1 MKGKIIFILFF
12 YFAFNAKSQDSKTTF
27 GLQYKPIIPAAYFNA
42 ADISKSYTITRDM
55 YTSIYDF
62 NLSPKYSN
70 SFGMVI
76 RHQIN
81 KTFSVESGLN
91 YTQRN
96 FKLSIINS
104 DINLAD
110 FTAFGM
116 RSYEFPIQLLTY
128 VRASENWYLNIA
140 FGISHNVLASD
151 IFSYGEEKNNF
162 FFQNTYRKSGG
173 YSALLA
179 NVGMEYRTESK
190 GYYYFGTSLHRPWQ
204 EIGRI
209 YPEYRPNNYQIF
221 VWDEEFNIDMLGNFV
236 TIDCRYFFAE

>member
-12 YFAFNAKSQDSKTTF
+12 CFTFNVKSQNSKTTF
-27 GLQYKPIIPAAYFNA
+27 GLQYKPIIPATYFNA
-42 ADISKSYTITRDM
+42 ADLSKSSASYN
-55 YTSIYDF
+55 F

-70 SFGMVI
+70 SFGMAI

-96 FKLSIINS
+96 FKLSITNS
-104 DINLAD
+104 TINLAD

-140 FGISHNVLASD
+140 FGISHNVLASN
-151 IFSYGEEKNNF
+151 IFSYGEEKNDF
-162 FFQNTYRKSGG
+162 FFQNTYRKNGG

-179 NVGMEYRTESK
+179 NIGLEYRTESK
-190 GYYYFGTSLHRPWQ
+190 GYYYFGASLHRPWKA
-204 EIGRI
+204 IGRI
-209 YPEYRPNNYQIF
+209 YPEYDDKTNIF
-221 VWDEEFNIDMLGNFV
+221 NKNKEFYFDMLGNFV
-236 TIDCRYFFAE
+236 TIDFRYFFAE

>member
-1 MKGKIIFILFF
+1 MKGKILFILLF
-12 YFAFNAKSQDSKTTF
+12 YFVLNAKSQNSKTTF
-27 GLQYKPIIPAAYFNA
+27 GLHYKPIIPTAYFNA
-42 ADISKSYTITRDM
+42 ADLSKSS
-55 YTSIYDF
+55 TSYVF
-62 NLSPKYSN
+62 NLEPKYSN

-81 KTFSVESGLN
+81 KTFLVESGLN

-96 FKLSIINS
+96 FKLSITNS
-104 DINLAD
+104 TINLAD
-110 FTAFGM
+110 FTNFGM

-151 IFSYGEEKNNF
+151 IFSYGEEKNDF

-179 NVGMEYRTESK
+179 NLGIEYRTESK
-190 GYYYFGTSLHRPWQ
+190 GYYYFGTSLHRPWKA
-204 EIGRI
+204 IGRI
-209 YPEYRPNNYQIF
+209 YPEYNDKTNIF
-221 VWDEEFNIDMLGNFV
+221 NKDKEFYFDMLGNFV
-236 TIDCRYFFAE
+236 TIDFRYFFK

>member
-12 YFAFNAKSQDSKTTF
+12 YFAFSAKSQDSKTTF
-27 GLQYKPIIPAAYFNA
+27 GLQYKPIIPTAYFNA
-42 ADISKSYTITRDM
+42 ADLSKSSASYI
-55 YTSIYDF
+55 F
-62 NLSPKYSN
+62 NLEPKYSN

-96 FKLSIINS
+96 FKLSITNS
-104 DINLAD
+104 DIKLAD
-110 FTAFGM
+110 FTNFGM

-151 IFSYGEEKNNF
+151 IFSYGEDENNV

-190 GYYYFGTSLHRPWQ
+190 GYYYFGTSLHRPWKA
-204 EIGRI
+204 IGGI
-209 YPEYRPNNYQIF
+209 YPEYDDKTGNTLE
-221 VWDEEFNIDMLGNFV
+221 DKEFYIEMLGNFI
-236 TIDCRYFFAE
+236 TIDFRYFFAE

>member
-1 MKGKIIFILFF
+1 MNNRILFLLF
-12 YFAFNAKSQDSKTTF
+12 FCISFSAKSQNSKTTF

-42 ADISKSYTITRDM
+42 ADLSKSSASYI
-55 YTSIYDF
+55 F
-62 NLSPKYSN
+62 NLEPKYSN

-96 FKLSIINS
+96 FKLSITNS
-104 DINLAD
+104 TINLAD
-110 FTAFGM
+110 FTNFGM

-140 FGISHNVLASD
+140 FGISYNVLASD
-151 IFSYGEEKNNF
+151 IFSYGEGKNYF

-190 GYYYFGTSLHRPWQ
+190 GYYYFGTSLHRPWKS
-204 EIGRI
+204 IGRI
-209 YPEYRPNNYQIF
+209 YPEYDDKTNIF
-221 VWDEEFNIDMLGNFV
+221 NEDKEFYFDMLGNFV
-236 TIDCRYFFAE
+236 TIDFRYFFAE

>member
-27 GLQYKPIIPAAYFNA
+27 GIQYKPIIPAEYFNA
-42 ADISKSYTITRDM
+42 ADLSKSSASYN
-55 YTSIYDF
+55 F
-62 NLSPKYSN
+62 NLKPKYSN

-96 FKLSIINS
+96 FKLSITNS
-104 DINLAD
+104 AINLSD

-116 RSYEFPIQLLTY
+116 RSYELPLQFLTY
-128 VRASENWYLNIA
+128 VRASENWHLNIA

-151 IFSYGEEKNNF
+151 IFSYGEEKNYF
-162 FFQNTYRKSGG
+162 YFQNTYRKNGG

-179 NVGMEYRTESK
+179 NLGMEYRTESK
-190 GYYYFGTSLHRPWQ
+190 GHYYFGASLHKAWKA
-204 EIGRI
+204 IGRI
-209 YPEYRPNNYQIF
+209 YPEYDDKTNIF
-221 VWDEEFNIDMLGNFV
+221 NEDKEFFFDMLGNFV
-236 TIDCRYFFAE
+236 TIDFRYFFTE

>member
-1 MKGKIIFILFF
+1 MKGKILFILFF

-27 GLQYKPIIPAAYFNA
+27 GLHYKPIIPTAYFNA
-42 ADISKSYTITRDM
+42 ADLSKSS
-55 YTSIYDF
+55 TSYVF
-62 NLSPKYSN
+62 NLEPKYSN

-81 KTFSVESGLN
+81 KTFLVESGLN

-96 FKLSIINS
+96 FKLSITNS
-104 DINLAD
+104 TINLAD
-110 FTAFGM
+110 FTNFGM

-151 IFSYGEEKNNF
+151 IFSYGEEKNDF

-179 NVGMEYRTESK
+179 NLGIEYRTESK
-190 GYYYFGTSLHRPWQ
+190 GYYYFGTSLHRPWKA
-204 EIGRI
+204 IGRI
-209 YPEYRPNNYQIF
+209 YPEYNDKTNIF
-221 VWDEEFNIDMLGNFV
+221 NKDKEFYFDMLGNFV
-236 TIDCRYFFAE
+236 TIDFRYFFK

>member
-1 MKGKIIFILFF
+1 MNNRILFLLF
-12 YFAFNAKSQDSKTTF
+12 FCISFSAKSQNSKTTF

-42 ADISKSYTITRDM
+42 ADLSKSSASYI
-55 YTSIYDF
+55 F
-62 NLSPKYSN
+62 NLKPKYSN

-96 FKLSIINS
+96 FKLSITNS

-116 RSYEFPIQLLTY
+116 RTYEFPIQLLTY
-128 VRASENWYLNIA
+128 VRASENWHLNIA

-162 FFQNTYRKSGG
+162 YFQNTTRKNGG

-190 GYYYFGTSLHRPWQ
+190 GYYYLGTSLHRPWKA
-204 EIGRI
+204 IGRI
-209 YPEYRPNNYQIF
+209 YPEYDDKTNIF
-221 VWDEEFNIDMLGNFV
+221 NENKKFYFDMLGNFV
-236 TIDCRYFFAE
+236 TIDFRYFFTE

>member
-1 MKGKIIFILFF
+1 MKGNIIFIFFF
-12 YFAFNAKSQDSKTTF
+12 YFTFNSKAQNSKTTF
-27 GLQYKPIIPAAYFNA
+27 GLKYKPIIPAAYFNA
-42 ADISKSYTITRDM
+42 ADLSKSSASYI
-55 YTSIYDF
+55 F
-62 NLSPKYSN
+62 NLKPKYSD

-96 FKLSIINS
+96 FKLSITNS

-116 RSYEFPIQLLTY
+116 RTYEFPIQLLTY
-128 VRASENWYLNIA
+128 VRASENWHLNIA

-162 FFQNTYRKSGG
+162 YFQNTTRKNGG

-190 GYYYFGTSLHRPWQ
+190 GYYYLGTSLHRPWKA
-204 EIGRI
+204 IGRI
-209 YPEYRPNNYQIF
+209 YPEYDDKTNIF
-221 VWDEEFNIDMLGNFV
+221 NENKKFYFDMLGNFV
-236 TIDCRYFFAE
+236 TIDFRYFFTE

>member
-1 MKGKIIFILFF
+1 MKGKILFILFF
-12 YFAFNAKSQDSKTTF
+12 YFAFNAKSQNSKTTF
-27 GLQYKPIIPAAYFNA
+27 GLQYKPIIPAGYFNA
-42 ADISKSYTITRDM
+42 ADLSKNSASYI
-55 YTSIYDF
+55 F
-62 NLSPKYSN
+62 NLEPKYSN
-70 SFGMVI
+70 SFGMII
-76 RHQIN
+76 RYQIN
-81 KTFSVESGLN
+81 KTFSFESGLN

-104 DINLAD
+104 AINLD
-110 FTAFGM
+110 NFTAFGM

-162 FFQNTYRKSGG
+162 FFQNTYRKNGG

-190 GYYYFGTSLHRPWQ
+190 WYYYFGTSLHRPWKA
-204 EIGRI
+204 IGEI
-209 YPEYRPNNYQIF
+209 YPEYDDKTGNTLE
-221 VWDEEFNIDMLGNFV
+221 DKEFYIEMLGNFI
-236 TIDCRYFFAE
+236 TIDFRYFFTE

>member
-162 FFQNTYRKSGG
+162 FFQNTYRRSGG
-173 YSALLA
+173 YRALLA
-179 NVGMEYRTESK
+179 NLGMEYRTESK
-190 GYYYFGTSLHRPWQ
+190 GYYYVGASLHKPW
-204 EIGRI
+204 EKIGRI
-209 YPEYRPNNYQIF
+209 YPEYDDKTNIF
-221 VWDEEFNIDMLGNFV
+221 NEDKEFYLDMLSNFI
-236 TIDCRYFFAE
+236 TIDFRYFFAE

>member
-12 YFAFNAKSQDSKTTF
+12 YFAFTAKSQNSKTTF
-27 GLQYKPIIPAAYFNA
+27 GIQYKPIIPAAYFNA
-42 ADISKSYTITRDM
+42 ADLSKSSASYN
-55 YTSIYDF
+55 F
-62 NLSPKYSN
+62 NLKPKYSN

-76 RHQIN
+76 RRQIN

-96 FKLSIINS
+96 FKLSITNNT
-104 DINLAD
+104 INLSD

-116 RSYEFPIQLLTY
+116 RSYELPLQLLTY

-151 IFSYGEEKNNF
+151 IFSYGEEKNHF

-179 NVGMEYRTESK
+179 NVGMEYRTENK
-190 GYYYFGTSLHRPWQ
+190 GYYYFGTSLHRPWKA
-204 EIGRI
+204 IGRI
-209 YPEYRPNNYQIF
+209 YPEYDDKTNIF
-221 VWDEEFNIDMLGNFV
+221 NEDKEFYFDMLGNFV
-236 TIDCRYFFAE
+236 TIDFRYFFAE

>member
-1 MKGKIIFILFF
+1 MKGNILLIVCCFF
-12 YFAFNAKSQDSKTTF
+12 VLSVAAQNNRTTF

-42 ADISKSYTITRDM
+42 ADLSKSSASYN
-55 YTSIYDF
+55 F
-62 NLSPKYSN
+62 NLNPKYSN

-76 RHQIN
+76 RRQIN
-81 KTFSVESGLN
+81 KTFSLESGLN

-110 FTAFGM
+110 VTAFGM
-116 RSYEFPIQLLTY
+116 RSYELPLQLLTY

-173 YSALLA
+173 YNALLA
-179 NVGMEYRTESK
+179 NVGMEYKTESK
-190 GYYYFGTSLHRPWQ
+190 GDYYFGTSLHRPWKA
-204 EIGRI
+204 IGKI
-209 YPEYRPNNYQIF
+209 YPEYDDKTNIF
-221 VWDEEFNIDMLGNFV
+221 NEDKEFYFDMLGNFV
-236 TIDCRYFFAE
+236 TIDFRYFFAE

>member
-1 MKGKIIFILFF
+1 
-12 YFAFNAKSQDSKTTF
+12 
-27 GLQYKPIIPAAYFNA
+27 
-42 ADISKSYTITRDM
+42 
-55 YTSIYDF
+55 
-62 NLSPKYSN
+62 
-70 SFGMVI
+70 MVI

-96 FKLSIINS
+96 FKLSITNS
-104 DINLAD
+104 TINLAD

-151 IFSYGEEKNNF
+151 IFSYGEGKNDF
-162 FFQNTYRKSGG
+162 FFQNTYRKNGG

-179 NVGMEYRTESK
+179 NIGLEYRTESK
-190 GYYYFGTSLHRPWQ
+190 GYYYFGASLHRPWKA
-204 EIGRI
+204 IGRI
-209 YPEYRPNNYQIF
+209 YPEYDDKTNIF
-221 VWDEEFNIDMLGNFV
+221 NKNKEFYFDMLGNFV
-236 TIDCRYFFAE
+236 TIDFRYFFAE